1 MQVVGKI
8 IRQFLQKYFSFW
20 QPFALCLLIWIVSML
35 ISSSWGVVLSFALG
49 LFFIIQVLVYGK
61 FFWEDDY

>member
-8 IRQFLQKYFSFW
+8 MKQFLQKYFSFW
-20 QPFALCLLIWIVSML
+20 QPFALALVIWIVSML
-35 ISSSWGVVLSFALG
+35 FSSSWGVKLSFALG
-49 LFFIIQVLVYGK
+49 LFFIIQVWVYGK